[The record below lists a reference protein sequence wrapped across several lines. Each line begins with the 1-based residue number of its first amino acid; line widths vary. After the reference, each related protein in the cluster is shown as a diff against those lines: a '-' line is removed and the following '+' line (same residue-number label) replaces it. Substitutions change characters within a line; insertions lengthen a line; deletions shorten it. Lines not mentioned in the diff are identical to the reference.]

1 MSIKSEHVLFTFL
14 KYLQPTHYFQLY
26 RKDGRSVFP
35 ISEQLPEAVLKHL
48 HSNSYFTSEK
58 AKRYDLSW
66 QAIQKGYIGNAPTYT
81 EFERVPII
89 DEYVFIRL
97 YFHKAWVFYVFLIR
111 LCSFKNPLTESK
123 AWFKTRFIKRLN
135 YLQDPIQNKKWD
147 VDKYKANKKVTI
159 IIPTLNRYL
168 YLKDGLKDLEQQTH
182 TNFEV
187 IIVDQS
193 EPFQQQFY
201 DQFSLD
207 LMVINQKEKALWMA
221 RNTAIENANS
231 DLLLLYDDDSRVKK
245 DWIENHLRCLEFF
258 NASISS
264 GVSISQSGAEVP
276 TNYSFFRVSDQ
287 LDTGNVLIK
296 KEVFQ
301 KIGLFDRQFEKQRMG
316 DGEFGLR
323 AYLEGFL
330 NISNPRAGRL
340 HLKVGS
346 GGLREMGSWDGFRPK
361 KWLAPRPIPSV
372 LYFFRTYFG
381 SNRTVY
387 SLFRFVP
394 SSIMPYRFKRNKNLM
409 VLGALI
415 SVLLA
420 PIVLIQIIRS
430 WHLATVK
437 LKEGDRIKPLE
448 K

>member
-1 MSIKSEHVLFTFL
+1 
-14 KYLQPTHYFQLY
+14 
-26 RKDGRSVFP
+26 
-35 ISEQLPEAVLKHL
+35 
-48 HSNSYFTSEK
+48 
-58 AKRYDLSW
+58 
-66 QAIQKGYIGNAPTYT
+66 
-81 EFERVPII
+81 
-89 DEYVFIRL
+89 
-97 YFHKAWVFYVFLIR
+97 VFYVFLIR

-346 GGLREMGSWDGFRPK
+346 GRG
-361 KWLAPRPIPSV
+361 
-372 LYFFRTYFG
+372 
-381 SNRTVY
+381 
-387 SLFRFVP
+387 
-394 SSIMPYRFKRNKNLM
+394 
-409 VLGALI
+409 
-415 SVLLA
+415 
-420 PIVLIQIIRS
+420 
-430 WHLATVK
+430 
-437 LKEGDRIKPLE
+437 
-448 K
+448 